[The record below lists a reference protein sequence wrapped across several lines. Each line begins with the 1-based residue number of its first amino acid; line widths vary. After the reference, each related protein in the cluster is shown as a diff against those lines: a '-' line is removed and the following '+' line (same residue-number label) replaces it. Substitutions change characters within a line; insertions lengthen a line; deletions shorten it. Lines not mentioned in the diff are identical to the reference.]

1 MNSFK
6 TYLQSQGK
14 SKSTIDYTAYYVLD
28 FIAWLDKDGTEAENV
43 NSKEVMSYLQHLQR
57 KGLSD
62 PTRAVRL
69 NALNHF
75 FDYQIQQELREE
87 HPSKHIK
94 LRGANQ
100 IKLCPILSK
109 EDLEKIYM
117 NYTIPDKEDANKNK
131 NWFTKSRLSKQRNKV
146 ILSLL
151 INQGLTTAEINR
163 LQITDLRLK
172 EGELEI
178 KGSRKSDQRIL
189 KLKSNQIMDLMEY
202 VYQIR
207 PELLKYQEQEI
218 EQLFLSTPTPSVSTV
233 IVQKNT
239 LSVWKG
245 LIKELKTS
253 YPMLINLRQIRTS
266 VITHWLKQHN
276 LREVQHMA
284 GHRHVSTT
292 ERYLVNQVDDLLKDI
307 DQYHPLN

>member
-1 MNSFK
+1 MTFK

-14 SKSTIDYTAYYVLD
+14 SKSTIEYTNYYVLD
-28 FIAWLDKDGTEAENV
+28 FLSWLDQDNTEAENATA
-43 NSKEVMSYLQHLQR
+43 KEVMSYLQHLQK

-75 FDYQIQQELREE
+75 FDYQIEQELREE

-100 IKLCPILSK
+100 IKLCSIISK
-109 EDLEKIYM
+109 EDLEMIYM
-117 NYTIPDKEDANKNK
+117 NYKIPTKDDKNKNK
-131 NWFTKSRLSKQRNKV
+131 NWFAKSRLSKQRNKV

-163 LQITDLRLK
+163 LEIKDLQLRS
-172 EGELEI
+172 GEIEI

-207 PELLKYQEQEI
+207 SELLKYQKEPV
-218 EQLFLSTPTPSVSTV
+218 EQLFLSNPTVSSKTV
-233 IVQKNT
+233 QTNT
-239 LSVWKG
+239 LEVWKG
-245 LIKELKTS
+245 LIRDIKEG
-253 YPMLINLRQIRTS
+253 YPKLINLRQIRTS
-266 VITHWLKQHN
+266 VITHWLKKYN
-276 LREVQHMA
+276 LREVQYMA

-292 ERYLVNQVDDLLKDI
+292 ERYLVNQVEDLLKDI
-307 DQYHPLN
+307 DQYHPLS